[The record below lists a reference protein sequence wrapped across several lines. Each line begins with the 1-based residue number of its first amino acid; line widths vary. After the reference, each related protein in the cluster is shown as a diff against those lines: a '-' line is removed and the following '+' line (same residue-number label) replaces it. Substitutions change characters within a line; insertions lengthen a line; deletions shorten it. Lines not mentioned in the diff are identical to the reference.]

1 MMIKR
6 KFSRD
11 KNQEKNRD
19 QKQSTRIF

>member
-1 MMIKR
+1 MIKR